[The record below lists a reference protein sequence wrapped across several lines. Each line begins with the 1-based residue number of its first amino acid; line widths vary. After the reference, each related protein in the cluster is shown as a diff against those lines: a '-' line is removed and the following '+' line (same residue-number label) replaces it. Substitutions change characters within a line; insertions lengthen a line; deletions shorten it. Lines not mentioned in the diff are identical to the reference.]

1 MIPSLG
7 DEAALKWMDEKFN
20 HEYPRKGMAFAVGNV
35 AARPQTWMLLGIIR
49 LDELT
54 QGELAI

>member
-7 DEAALKWMDEKFN
+7 EESALRWMDGKFN
-20 HEYPRKGMAFAVGNV
+20 KEYPRKGMAFAVGNV
-35 AARPQTWMLLGIIR
+35 AARPQSWMLLGIIR

-54 QGELAI
+54 QGELVV